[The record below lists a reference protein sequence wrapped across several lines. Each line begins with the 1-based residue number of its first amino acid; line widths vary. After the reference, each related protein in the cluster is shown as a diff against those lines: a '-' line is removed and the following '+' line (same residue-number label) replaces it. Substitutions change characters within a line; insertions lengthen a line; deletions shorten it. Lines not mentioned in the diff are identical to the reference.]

1 MVSWLKLLVRCRR
14 WRWLLVRE
22 EAIKL
27 LKANLVWSSDFEAIR
42 APLLA
47 LLLAGKHVSENDVK
61 AVARA
66 IVTVAEDA

>member
-1 MVSWLKLLVRCRR
+1 MLA
-14 WRWLLVRE
+14 

-27 LKANLVWSSDFEAIR
+27 LRSDLVWSSDFEAVR

-47 LLLAGKHVSENDVK
+47 LFLAGKHVSENDVK